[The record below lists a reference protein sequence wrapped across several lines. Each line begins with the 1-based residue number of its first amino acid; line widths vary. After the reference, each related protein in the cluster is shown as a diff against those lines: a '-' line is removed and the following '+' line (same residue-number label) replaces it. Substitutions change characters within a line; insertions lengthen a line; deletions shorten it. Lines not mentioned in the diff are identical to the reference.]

1 MSEKKVS
8 TAPKD
13 DEQAYFLPDYGVS
26 VSATSQEEAIKKAK
40 EAK

>member
-13 DEQAYFLPDYGVS
+13 DEQVYFLPDYGVS
-26 VSATSQEEAIKKAK
+26 VLATSQEEAIKKAK